1 VENINALLV
10 FCEGPHDVAFCRLM
24 FKYCFDI
31 NQIDWKFSEYPAPFN
46 QLFKTSMENHAA
58 QDMSLDMAH
67 KFFLPDRSL
76 YNANRKLLVLLFNT
90 GGKSKTDNPKIFLR
104 DFLPLLKQ
112 SKIFPGD
119 AKKIVNHCNYLFLYD
134 RDNKKPSDVFSWCQN
149 EFAKIEDENFIYED
163 FIIEEDNNLAASCLS
178 KTVGVYVFSKSNS
191 LGTLEDL
198 LLPLFES
205 AQSQLLEEAEK
216 FIDSAFTWKTEQD
229 NIEKRIAEIAK
240 RKKAIITTMGQR
252 NKPGSSM
259 NVVLDQGKLISKELF
274 TQNNEVKLFINFVA
288 SLPVLRKFTH

>member
-1 VENINALLV
+1 MENINALLV

-24 FKYCFDI
+24 FK
-31 NQIDWKFSEYPAPFN
+31 IDWKFSEYPAPFN

-67 KFFLPDRSL
+67 KFFLPDRTL
-76 YNANRKLLVLLFNT
+76 YNENRKLLVLLFNT

-112 SKIFPGD
+112 SKVFPGD

-134 RDNKKPSDVFSWCQN
+134 RDNKEPSNVFSWCQN
-149 EFAKIEDENFIYED
+149 EFAQIEDEIFISED
-163 FIIEEDNNLAASCLS
+163 FIIDEENNLAASCLT

-191 LGTLEDL
+191 LGTLEDI

-205 AQSQLLEEAEK
+205 AQSQLLNEAEK
-216 FIDSAFTWKTEQD
+216 FIDIAFPD
-229 NIEKRIAEIAK
+229 
-240 RKKAIITTMGQR
+240 
-252 NKPGSSM
+252 
-259 NVVLDQGKLISKELF
+259 
-274 TQNNEVKLFINFVA
+274 
-288 SLPVLRKFTH
+288 